1 MVYGFYGLW
10 FYVSLFLYVF
20 MVYMAKVP
28 RTAVALPLHS
38 VHTCKCRSTSWLA
51 VRSFFPSVV
60 VKGIVAM
67 DEFFKEAAIMESQLA
82 DHTAARGTSS
92 SSRSLAAMWLGSDE
106 ESTDEQIAPAWQ
118 GNNAVPKTPPGPP
131 PIMASLPKTQPCP
144 PPIMLTAQAKWGIG
158 HAPPA
163 ADPFDND
170 QGAGDDDAAV
180 EDWQDDAAGDWAA
193 DAADA
198 EMAPASRQF
207 DEETTV
213 SHIMGTRWQDRG
225 PTWTGNTAE
234 LWKRQKFRP
243 LSQRWGNRGG
253 GSRTWYAVFHRAL
266 RAGKSDAEAAV
277 IANAEVGPRPPKP

>member
-1 MVYGFYGLW
+1 
-10 FYVSLFLYVF
+10 
-20 MVYMAKVP
+20 
-28 RTAVALPLHS
+28 
-38 VHTCKCRSTSWLA
+38 
-51 VRSFFPSVV
+51 
-60 VKGIVAM
+60 M
-67 DEFFKEAAIMESQLA
+67 DEFFKEAANMEAQLA
-82 DHTAARGTSS
+82 DHSAARGTSS
-92 SSRSLAAMWLGSDE
+92 SSISLHAMWLDSGD
-106 ESTDEQIAPAWQ
+106 ESTDEQIAPAWH

-131 PIMASLPKTQPCP
+131 PILLASWPKTPPCP
-144 PPIMLTAQAKWGIG
+144 PPIMLTAQAKWGFG

-163 ADPFDND
+163 DA
-170 QGAGDDDAAV
+170 AGDGTADDDAAVDDAAV
-180 EDWQDDAAGDWAA
+180 EDWQDDVAGDGAA

-213 SHIMGTRWQDRG
+213 SHVMGTRWQDRG

-266 RAGKSDAEAAV
+266 RAGKSDAEAAA
-277 IANAEVGPRPPKP
+277 IANAEVGPRPSKP

>member
-1 MVYGFYGLW
+1 MLRLLQTPLTTIKALVMTMQQL
-10 FYVSLFLYVF
+10 
-20 MVYMAKVP
+20 
-28 RTAVALPLHS
+28 RTG
-38 VHTCKCRSTSWLA
+38 K
-51 VRSFFPSVV
+51 
-60 VKGIVAM
+60 M
-67 DEFFKEAAIMESQLA
+67 
-82 DHTAARGTSS
+82 
-92 SSRSLAAMWLGSDE
+92 
-106 ESTDEQIAPAWQ
+106 
-118 GNNAVPKTPPGPP
+118 
-131 PIMASLPKTQPCP
+131 
-144 PPIMLTAQAKWGIG
+144 MLQ
-158 HAPPA
+158 
-163 ADPFDND
+163 
-170 QGAGDDDAAV
+170 V
-180 EDWQDDAAGDWAA
+180 AA